1 MKFSKLLL
9 VGVAAIAMASCGKK
23 DAGDAPKSETSQQAA
38 KAGAGSPLDSRFTLK
53 DAEAVDID
61 AFFALFPEKSRPT
74 YETTS
79 FDKGLGATVVRN
91 LRFADADDGE
101 SLTVARA
108 EFFGL
113 DLDAIDRVKNAETAD
128 PAAPFETLFQ
138 KVRLFDVA
146 TDGFAEGDENAKLK
160 IGGVEFDQLA
170 MRQGGTKEGGVGD
183 DGARFFNAVNLAGIY
198 FKDAEF
204 TAEGPKSPSVIM
216 QLPDFRLVGLGGGKL
231 GAIIANDL
239 EYTVSQ
245 SDASIEV
252 MRAAMGPQGAMFF
265 DGPLAGFIAPKHQ
278 RVQLKGFEWRNL
290 DFAGL
295 LEWGLKD
302 EEPPMT
308 AENLIDLGTM
318 KAVGMDMFVNG
329 KKASTAAEMTMTSG
343 KFTWLA
349 PSNIRMDTKG
359 ATYDFTAYLPET
371 EADALGVLKTNGLDK
386 VKADGFAEWIW
397 NSKTGVADL
406 NYAVN
411 MDNVADFSTTFGLSN
426 LKLADLAAARA
437 DGETNVVA
445 GHGAFKKFS
454 LKLKDEKALDA
465 IFGLAAL
472 QMGGTGEDLRQSAPA
487 MIRLSGAQVAQ
498 MNPRISAYINAVAD
512 FVAKGGTLEIDAQP
526 AAPVAF
532 TTLQATSMSAP
543 QTLPDVI
550 NLEVT
555 HKE

>member
-1 MKFSKLLL
+1 
-9 VGVAAIAMASCGKK
+9 
-23 DAGDAPKSETSQQAA
+23 
-38 KAGAGSPLDSRFTLK
+38 
-53 DAEAVDID
+53 
-61 AFFALFPEKSRPT
+61 
-74 YETTS
+74 
-79 FDKGLGATVVRN
+79 
-91 LRFADADDGE
+91 
-101 SLTVARA
+101 
-108 EFFGL
+108 
-113 DLDAIDRVKNAETAD
+113 
-128 PAAPFETLFQ
+128 
-138 KVRLFDVA
+138 
-146 TDGFAEGDENAKLK
+146 
-160 IGGVEFDQLA
+160 
-170 MRQGGTKEGGVGD
+170 
-183 DGARFFNAVNLAGIY
+183 
-198 FKDAEF
+198 
-204 TAEGPKSPSVIM
+204 
-216 QLPDFRLVGLGGGKL
+216 
-231 GAIIANDL
+231 
-239 EYTVSQ
+239 
-245 SDASIEV
+245 
-252 MRAAMGPQGAMFF
+252 
-265 DGPLAGFIAPKHQ
+265 
-278 RVQLKGFEWRNL
+278 
-290 DFAGL
+290 
-295 LEWGLKD
+295 
-302 EEPPMT
+302 
-308 AENLIDLGTM
+308 
-318 KAVGMDMFVNG
+318 
-329 KKASTAAEMTMTSG
+329 
-343 KFTWLA
+343 
-349 PSNIRMDTKG
+349 MDTKG

-406 NYAVN
+406 NYVVN